1 MLLKGGAGPSNNKKK
16 AGNSYVCYPQSGP
29 KLAPLPYYKRMSD
42 FEDKLDTIDLYE
54 HSNVTNIV
62 IREVLQ
68 RKLVIAV
75 FESKEPGQ
83 IKGSKKTYIL

>member
-1 MLLKGGAGPSNNKKK
+1 
-16 AGNSYVCYPQSGP
+16 
-29 KLAPLPYYKRMSD
+29 MSD

-83 IKGSKKTYIL
+83 IKGTKKTYIL